1 MKSGSHRFTFHAIP
15 VNGAHMA
22 ATTTLASLPKGGER
36 YDPEGY
42 FDEGFEDVGR
52 PREHY
57 GEVLERL
64 AETDLDEAVK
74 VVRRSLLD
82 MGCAFGAGEQREA
95 FRVDVVPRIITPEE
109 WVVLAA
115 GLEQRVQALD
125 AFMHDIHGAR
135 TIVREGLIP
144 DRVITGADYWE
155 PELDEFAEPRIRVG
169 MAGLDIVRTPTGQ
182 FQVLEDNLRTPSGL
196 AYAFAARR
204 AVLPHAA
211 AEDGSHPAP
220 VDLETTAIEA
230 LGRVLRNATP
240 TGDPDTARVVLL
252 TDGVRNTAYWEHSLL
267 AERLDIPL
275 VTLDELDLDQV
286 DVVYRRTDDDRLNDV
301 HGQRTAVGRALEQH
315 LRDGRVAVINALG
328 NGVADDKLV
337 HAHVEDMVRFYLHEE
352 PLICSVPTFDLAEP
366 ERLTEVLDRIGEMVV
381 KPRSAYGGEGVF
393 VGPSATPEQRDHIVA
408 TVRQHP
414 EAWIAQETVFFSR
427 HPTVIDGALEPR
439 HVDLRAFVTFDGER
453 AQAIPG
459 GLSRVAYERGNLVV
473 NSSQGGGGKDTWV
486 LER

>member
-1 MKSGSHRFTFHAIP
+1 
-15 VNGAHMA
+15 MA
-22 ATTTLASLPKGGER
+22 ATTALEQLPPGGDR

-42 FDEGFEDVGR
+42 FDEGFEDVGK

-57 GEVLERL
+57 AEILERL

-74 VVRRSLLD
+74 TVRRTLLD
-82 MGCAFGAGEQREA
+82 LGCAFGAGEQREA
-95 FRVDVVPRIITPEE
+95 FRVDVVPRVITPEE

-135 TIVREGLIP
+135 AIVKEGLIP
-144 DRVITGADYWE
+144 ERVITGADYWE

-211 AEDGSHPAP
+211 APDGAHPAP
-220 VDLETTAIEA
+220 VDLEDAAIEA
-230 LGRVLRNATP
+230 LGRVLRNAAP
-240 TGDPDTARVVLL
+240 GGPDKARVVLL
-252 TDGVRNTAYWEHSLL
+252 TDGIRNTAHWEHREL

-275 VTLDELDLDQV
+275 VTLDTLDLDQV

-301 HGQRTAVGRALEQH
+301 NGQRTAVGRALEQH

-366 ERLTEVLDRIGEMVV
+366 DRLTEVLDRIDEMVV

-393 VGPSATPEQRDHIVA
+393 VGPTATPQQRDQIAA
-408 TVRQHP
+408 TVRDDP

-427 HPTVIDGALEPR
+427 HPTVIDGELAPR

-459 GLSRVAYERGNLVV
+459 GLSRVAYEEGNLVV